1 MRLPPRPDLH
11 WKDDGT
17 PVDERVGDVYY
28 SVEDGLE
35 ESRAVFLRGCGLPER
50 FAGRESFTVAELGFG
65 TGLNFLAL
73 WQMWQAYRGKQGW
86 LHFVSFEGFPLDAA
100 DVARALQPWPELA
113 DLAGELLANWPYRA
127 KGVHRVVWPEERL
140 SLTLHI
146 GMIEETLPQSE
157 FTADAWFLD
166 GFSPAKN
173 EDMWA
178 EKLWPMVAERTAPGA
193 VAATFTVA
201 GAVRRGLASAGFE
214 VSKQPGHGRK
224 RERLEAIFPG
234 STPEARMKQRP
245 MVAIVGAGISG
256 ACLARALTDRGA
268 GVTVFDRASGP
279 AQGTSGNPLALLMP
293 RIDAGDTVQ
302 ARFLIEAYNAARSA
316 YRGLPGIEETEVV
329 QRAKDDKE
337 LARFEKIL
345 ADPPFGLEDLEAIKH
360 GLLHKR
366 AVMLR
371 PAELIPALLDGIDV
385 RWGTKGPSDLD
396 DAPYDALIHA
406 GGWQMDDLFPYLR
419 LKGRAGQ
426 VTFVEV
432 EVDAPPSAVA
442 SGAYAL
448 ASGQERLW
456 GATYRDQVGDAP
468 SVQAADDI
476 ENQAALEMLN
486 PYWRQMALS
495 GETRSRAGV
504 RATTPDR
511 LPVIG
516 ALPDLDAL
524 APQIPALRGGAGL
537 EGAVPVLSGR
547 YIAGGFGSRGFTFAP
562 WAARLITAQIFGDP
576 LPTQLETL
584 SLVHPVRQV
593 IRDLKRGLY

>member
-50 FAGRESFTVAELGFG
+50 FVGRDSFTIAELGFG

-73 WQMWQAYRGKQGW
+73 WQMWRAQRGEQGW
-86 LHFVSFEGFPLDAA
+86 LHYVSFEGFPLDAA
-100 DVARALQPWPELA
+100 DVVQALQPWPELA
-113 DLAGELLANWPYRA
+113 PLAAELIANWPFRA

-140 SLTLHI
+140 TLTLHI
-146 GMIEETLPQSE
+146 GMIEDTLLQSE
-157 FTADAWFLD
+157 FAADAWFLD

-173 EDMWA
+173 EDMWG
-178 EKLWPMVAERTAPGA
+178 KTLWPMVAERAAPGA
-193 VAATFTVA
+193 IAATFTVA

-234 STPEARMKQRP
+234 SMPEAHLKQRP
-245 MVAIVGAGISG
+245 KVAIVGAGISG
-256 ACLARALTDRGA
+256 ASLARALTDRGA
-268 GVTVFDRASGP
+268 EVTVFDRASGP

-302 ARFLIEAYNAARSA
+302 ARFLIEAYNAARST
-316 YRGLPGIEETEVV
+316 YRELAGLEETEIV

-337 LARFEKIL
+337 QARFEKIL
-345 ADPPFGLEDLEAIKH
+345 SDPPLELEDLEAIRD

-366 AVMLR
+366 AMMLR
-371 PAELIPALLDGIDV
+371 PAEMIPALLEGIDV
-385 RWGTKGPSDLD
+385 RWGTDGPCDLQN
-396 DAPYDALIHA
+396 APFDALVHA
-406 GGWQMDDLFPYLR
+406 GGWQMDEAFPYLR

-426 VTFVEV
+426 VSYTEV
-432 EVDAPPSAVA
+432 NVDAPPSAVA

-448 ASGQERLW
+448 ARGGLRLW
-456 GATYRDQVGDAP
+456 GATYRDQVGDVPA
-468 SVQAADDI
+468 VQDEDVAL
-476 ENQAALEMLN
+476 NQAALEVLN
-486 PYWRQMALS
+486 PYWRQMAMS
-495 GETRSRAGV
+495 GAVQSRAGV

-516 ALPDLDAL
+516 PVPDVAALSPYHEDLRAGRALPIT
-524 APQIPALRGGAGL
+524 APRIKG
-537 EGAVPVLSGR
+537 E
-547 YIAGGFGSRGFTFAP
+547 YIATGFGSRGFTFAP
-562 WAARLITAQIFGDP
+562 WAAHVITAQIFGDP
-576 LPTQLETL
+576 LPTQIETL
-584 SLVHPVRQV
+584 ELVDPVRQV
-593 IRDLKRGLY
+593 LRDLKRKLI